1 MEILSTETVRTITS
15 IIKIAFVIMGVL
27 IIVAHFFYSKET
39 EKMENKLQIFL
50 PGSVRIAM
58 TIELI
63 LAFLFLGI
71 SVTLLLL

>member
-15 IIKIAFVIMGVL
+15 IIKVAFVVMGVL

-71 SVTLLLL
+71 SVALLLL